1 MATLSEKL
9 QYIISVNADGAIR
22 SFQTVGKSAEK
33 ELGKAETQMDRLGS
47 QFTKFGVGAL
57 ATAGVAGVAFAR
69 MGQGAG
75 TLGQTMQKVSVIFG
89 DSADDVE
96 AFGLAA
102 AESLGLSKR
111 AALDASAR
119 FATFGKAANKSGAD
133 LVDYSTELTKRAVD
147 LASFWDTDL
156 ESAFTAI
163 SSGLQGE
170 ALPLRKYGILLD
182 DITLRKR
189 ALSMEIY
196 DGIGPLTAQQRI
208 MAASIEIMEQNVDSI
223 DDYKRTQNDLPNLQ
237 KRFAAELQN
246 TKDALG
252 SAVLPAMVAVTSK
265 AGDLLESFNSL
276 SPGVQDTIGTF
287 AGFGVAALGVA
298 GVASTVI
305 GQTIKMRDNFS
316 KLGPVA
322 STAAKGLGALTAALV
337 PMQALDAVTGSG
349 AFADLTAEVE
359 ELVVALGDG
368 ETSIIGIATATE
380 NLVNEISNKKGV
392 LDKAFDLGDV
402 FATGATRA
410 EKWNEMLTGAF
421 ESVRAQSPVVAQ
433 KFVDSLRQMDE
444 AAKNGS
450 SSASEFM
457 DNYDLSTSDID
468 EMQAVL
474 DRTAAAAKAL
484 AGETTLLAD
493 ANTELV
499 EKVEVAKS
507 GLEEYYNALEN
518 EAAFGSTIDSIA
530 ELAAAMEDGSLSAS
544 EQRAQLIDV
553 KKSVIDYAE
562 AIGGIPPESLTK
574 VLALI
579 DEGSYRK
586 AAEELARLAAPK
598 VATLTVKGTFQW
610 AQTSGPGSNSLG
622 ASVPPSAVGSAAA
635 KGAAAA
641 KAINDS
647 FNNAFAKANKAKAPE
662 ADTPRTAEEVMADWD
677 TIVARLYAMG
687 EWDVEQY
694 RAHLQRRLGEYA
706 KYGDDYNRVWTE
718 LRSLDEQEKARK
730 DDAARAEQERL
741 ADEAQ
746 AEQDK
751 VDNQHALGELS
762 DAEYIA
768 ALQNRMAAYDRYSNE
783 YVAIW
788 KTIQGLRQKEFD
800 EQQAIADAEQ
810 EQRDKEEQARQREIE
825 AEKNKL
831 AASRGDAL
839 GILTINITNTA
850 TDPQSVVR
858 AIEQARRLYGSR
870 WLAN

>member
-1 MATLSEKL
+1 VATLSEKL

-33 ELGKAETQMDRLGS
+33 ELGKAQTQMDRLGS

-119 FATFGKAANKSGAD
+119 FATFGKVANKSGAD

-305 GQTIKMRDNFS
+305 GQTIKMRDNFTR
-316 KLGPVA
+316 LGPAA
-322 STAAKGLGALTAALV
+322 STAAKGLGALAAAL
-337 PMQALDAVTGSG
+337 AVTQAADAALGTG
-349 AFADLTAEVE
+349 AFADYTDRLNAYVASTAPGVE
-359 ELVVALGDG
+359 DANRAIRESFFQLKEDVAGSAGIVESAWSGIQGIFSGD
-368 ETSIIGIATATE
+368 SATASRETAIEKTFKMVLAQGPKAAQAAIDAFRALDPADLTSGYGISTE
-380 NLVNEISNKKGV
+380 T
-392 LDKAFDLGDV
+392 LDA
-402 FATGATRA
+402 
-410 EKWNEMLTGAF
+410 W
-421 ESVRAQSPVVAQ
+421 Q
-433 KFVDSLRQMDE
+433 KQVDN
-444 AAKNGS
+444 AAG
-450 SSASEFM
+450 
-457 DNYDLSTSDID
+457 
-468 EMQAVL
+468 
-474 DRTAAAAKAL
+474 AAKAL

-493 ANTELV
+493 ANTELA

-562 AIGGIPPESLTK
+562 AIGGIPTESLTK

-586 AAEELARLAAPK
+586 AAEELARVAAPK
-598 VATLTVKGTFQW
+598 VVTLTVKGTFQW

-622 ASVPPSAVGSAAA
+622 GSVPPSAVGSAAA

-706 KYGDDYNRVWTE
+706 KYSDDYNRVWTE

-810 EQRDKEEQARQREIE
+810 ERRDKEEQDRQREIE